1 MNTGQTPHVLV
12 FTTAYLPYVGGAEI
26 AIDQITRR
34 IPKVRFS
41 VITARFDKS
50 NPKHEIRGNREIFRL
65 GFGAKLDSYLLPF
78 LGFLKARSIAKQQ
91 KNERLILW
99 GMMVSQGTLGAYF
112 FKKIYSQTSFLLT
125 LQEGDSVEHIK
136 KGRFGIIGLFWKATL
151 HAADKVT
158 VISHFLENFAK
169 DFGYKGEVSLISNG
183 VDDMFFHSIPEEAKR
198 SLREKLGIPSEGKV
212 ILSVSRLVEKNGLFH
227 LIEACARLEKDLHAY
242 LVLIG
247 EGPLREDLQRFAKS
261 QGFEERVIFKG
272 SVPHAELPMYYA
284 MSDVFARPSLSEGLG
299 NVFLEAMA
307 AGAPVVATQTG
318 GIIDIVIDKETG
330 MLCSVGNIGEIAQ
343 AIKSLLVYPEKAEH
357 IRKQGRVFVEKNYR
371 WDTIAKAMER
381 VLLSKII

>member
-26 AIDQITRR
+26 AIDQIMRR
-34 IPKVRFS
+34 IPQVRFS

-50 NPKHEIRGNREIFRL
+50 NPKYEMRDNVEVFRL
-65 GFGAKLDSYLLPF
+65 GFGMKADSYLLPF
-78 LGFLKARSIAKQQ
+78 LGFLKARYMAKQK
-91 KNERLILW
+91 KNEKLILW

-112 FKKIYSQTSFLLT
+112 FKKLYSHIPFILT

-136 KGRFGIIGLFWKATL
+136 KSRFGIIGLFWKATL
-151 HAADKVT
+151 RAADKVT
-158 VISHFLENFAK
+158 VISRFLENLAK
-169 DFGYKGEVSLISNG
+169 DFGYNGEVFLISNG
-183 VDDMFFHSIPEEAKR
+183 VDDMFFNSISEEVKG
-198 SLREKLGIPSEGKV
+198 SLKKKLGIPSDGKI

-272 SVPHAELPMYYA
+272 SMPHSELSAYYA
-284 MSDVFARPSLSEGLG
+284 ISDVFARPSLSEGLG

-307 AGAPVVATQTG
+307 ARVPIVATRTG

-330 MLCSVGNIGEIAQ
+330 MLCSVGNIGEITQ
-343 AIKSLLVYPEKAEH
+343 TIKSLLVYPERAKH
-357 IRKQGRVFVEKNYR
+357 IRERGRVFVEENYR
-371 WDTIAKAMER
+371 WDTIAKAMEH
-381 VLLSKII
+381 VLLSKVV